1 MAATKVSSALIHGIV
16 SIDIS
21 CAFYLVVHRRLQ
33 LQAIQVFPFRL
44 VVFDFLG
51 YRVGQMVRE
60 KPRSPFGP
68 CGPCGPST
76 FEVICTSLDINGC
89 IIDNEHKLKL
99 TPGPAPYS
107 TGRFKGQ
114 PLDIR
119 L

>member
-1 MAATKVSSALIHGIV
+1 MCILLGSPSSPAAPGNPSVPVPPGGLR
-16 SIDIS
+16 
-21 CAFYLVVHRRLQ
+21 FPRL
-33 LQAIQVFPFRL
+33 PGGP
-44 VVFDFLG
+44 DG
-51 YRVGQMVRE
+51 PG

-68 CGPCGPST
+68 CGPCGPSI

-107 TGRFKGQ
+107 TGQFKGQ